1 MGFFQRLFAALLP
14 KATMDAL
21 EAGSRDW
28 MVKCKC
34 GHERSVWELGGIK
47 YGGKAVGKRTLL
59 RCEKCGKRTWH
70 RWHQK
75 SAGQP
80 PT

>member
-14 KATMDAL
+14 KDTMAAL

-28 MVKCKC
+28 IVQCPC

-59 RCEKCGKRTWH
+59 KCPKCGKRKWH
-70 RWHQK
+70 RWYQK
-75 SAGQP
+75 SVGQP